1 MKLVPLGQNVVLRE
15 VKQEATTASGIILT
29 EGTSRDASTWV
40 VSVVGPEVID
50 ICTGQVVSVNW
61 SKGKVVKLESIDYLI
76 IPASEVLAIIE

>member
-40 VSVVGPEVID
+40 VSAVGRKS
-50 ICTGQVVSVNW
+50 QVRI
-61 SKGKVVKLESIDYLI
+61 L
-76 IPASEVLAIIE
+76 